1 MKYSISVVLTGI
13 GFAALFVSVFVAKKI
28 SNGNKMETF
37 SFPFGAQSGGG
48 AYFASRNVKKEFTY
62 EELVKSAGK

>member
-1 MKYSISVVLTGI
+1 
-13 GFAALFVSVFVAKKI
+13 
-28 SNGNKMETF
+28 METF
-37 SFPFGAQSGGG
+37 SFPFGTQSGGG